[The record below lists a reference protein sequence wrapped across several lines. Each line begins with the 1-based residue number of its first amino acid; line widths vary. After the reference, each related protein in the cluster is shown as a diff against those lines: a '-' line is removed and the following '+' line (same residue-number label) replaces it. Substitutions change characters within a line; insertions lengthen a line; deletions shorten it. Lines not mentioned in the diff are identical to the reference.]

1 MAEPFLSEIRIFGFN
16 YPPKGWATCDGQ
28 LLPINQNQG
37 LFSLLGTGYGGNGQ
51 TTFALPDLRSRVPM
65 HRGNGHNL
73 YERAGEAAHTVTLNE
88 MPQHVH
94 VANASAS
101 NADTAVPAANV
112 LASSSTRYAPATGL
126 TTLHPTTVTNVGG
139 SQAHEN
145 RQPFLTLTFCIAL
158 IGIFPSPN

>member
-1 MAEPFLSEIRIFGFN
+1 
-16 YPPKGWATCDGQ
+16 
-28 LLPINQNQG
+28 
-37 LFSLLGTGYGGNGQ
+37 
-51 TTFALPDLRSRVPM
+51 M

-73 YERAGEAAHTVTLNE
+73 YERGGEAAHTVTLNE

-94 VANASAS
+94 VANASSS
-101 NADTAVPAANV
+101 NADTAVPSPNV

-139 SQAHEN
+139 SQPHEN